1 MAALRRSQLDIG
13 NSAQAAVE
21 GVLLGLFEPDM
32 YKTENKEERRIDELV
47 LVAAA
52 AGSEK
57 ELAQVSRGG
66 ASSAKRSTLLASFL
80 TSQARR

>member
-1 MAALRRSQLDIG
+1 
-13 NSAQAAVE
+13 
-21 GVLLGLFEPDM
+21 VLLGLFEPDM

-57 ELAQVSRGG
+57 ELAQGVEEGG
-66 ASSAKRSTLLASFL
+66 ISAKPVNLARELS
-80 TSQARR
+80 